1 VFVDNDGYDND
12 DDFDDN
18 AVQNLMAIISL
29 QKICA
34 KEDI

>member
-1 VFVDNDGYDND
+1 MFVDNGGYDND
-12 DDFDDN
+12 DDYDDN

-29 QKICA
+29 QKIWA